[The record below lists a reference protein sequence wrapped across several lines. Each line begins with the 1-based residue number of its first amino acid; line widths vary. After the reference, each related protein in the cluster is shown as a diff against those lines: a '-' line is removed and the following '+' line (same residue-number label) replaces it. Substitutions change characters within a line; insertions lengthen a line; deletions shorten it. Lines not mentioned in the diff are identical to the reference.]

1 MIGSTP
7 NKKRAY
13 RMGIRA
19 SAAERTLDRI
29 YDSAFMLFR
38 SRPFAEV
45 TLQAVADEAGVTLQ
59 TVLRRCGSKE
69 QLFTEAAA
77 RQMDRIFHDREPPTA
92 RGIEAIVRT
101 VVASYEDMGDL
112 NWRGVSQEGEFPL
125 IKKLF
130 DQARA
135 RHRQWIAACFSE
147 VIGSARGKERERRI
161 TLLFAA
167 TDFYLWKLFRLD
179 LGLNCSQTTAR
190 MLDLVTALARDFGR
204 HYEQILIRNG
214 GSGRQRSGANQHC
227 APACGTGA

>member
-1 MIGSTP
+1 MGL
-7 NKKRAY
+7 RA
-13 RMGIRA
+13 RVA
-19 SAAERTLDRI
+19 QQTLERI
-29 YDSAFMLFR
+29 YDAAFTLFR

-45 TLQAVADEAGVTLQ
+45 TLQAVADAAGVTLQ

-69 QLFTEAAA
+69 QLFTDAAA
-77 RQMDRIFHDREPPTA
+77 RQMELIFRGREAPSTG
-92 RGIEAIVRT
+92 GIEAIVRT
-101 VVASYEDMGDL
+101 IIASYEEMGDL

-147 VIGSARGKERERRI
+147 VIAPARDKERERRI

-179 LGLNCSQTTAR
+179 LGMSRSQTMAH

-204 HYEQILIRNG
+204 SHEPILIRDG
-214 GSGRQRSGANQHC
+214 GSGRQRSGAD
-227 APACGTGA
+227 